1 MTPSARAVRLALATA
16 AFAACAWASFGCA
29 SNGPRD
35 VAVASNDE
43 RANDVRANDERV
55 TDAGAAPSNGYVHVA
70 RRDHGAI
77 GLVGAKR
84 MSEADA
90 VRFVDRLADEL
101 EACAVRQEAR
111 GLLVPGAASLVV
123 VGGANGA
130 ATVGDLQLAPGGAV
144 AANALECLIAP
155 ARAATLP
162 RGTADGAAALAVE
175 ATWTPIRVSV
185 DVPGDV
191 SVDVSGGAPESRAP
205 AEGRVPRDG
214 DAGSTG
220 AHRDAGDAGSTG
232 SVP

>member
-1 MTPSARAVRLALATA
+1 MTPAARASLFVLAVAYA
-16 AFAACAWASFGCA
+16 RASFGCA

-43 RANDVRANDERV
+43 RVA
-55 TDAGAAPSNGYVHVA
+55 DAGTAPTNGYVYIA
-70 RRDHGAI
+70 RKTHGAI

-84 MSEADA
+84 MSDADA
-90 VRFVDRLADEL
+90 VRFVDRLADEF

-123 VGGANGA
+123 VGSANGT

-155 ARAATLP
+155 ARSGTLP

-175 ATWTPIRVSV
+175 ATWNPIG
-185 DVPGDV
+185 P
-191 SVDVSGGAPESRAP
+191 P
-205 AEGRVPRDG
+205 AEAT
-214 DAGSTG
+214 DAGAVD
-220 AHRDAGDAGSTG
+220 AHSIVNDAGRNGTSA
-232 SVP
+232 P